1 MLVVAAARPA
11 PPGAVTLSVAD
22 APGRL
27 ELRPDA
33 RYVVNLQRDSGATRG
48 GVACFVEQP
57 LPLTHWVGGCAGA
70 ASLCAHG
77 GTADGPRFGGTLDQ
91 ELSTSVRFPAGDGRR
106 MTYAL
111 CLAPA
116 RADGAPPTDADFVRA
131 PLAKLGARAVEAS
144 AALGARLLAPKASP
158 LPEPLASPPPSRT
171 APPPPGPVAW
181 GASPGHTAS
190 EGLEFCSGVVTWP
203 ISHAV
208 RGADV
213 IKYQDKVA
221 EQHVMDVYAPCAAR
235 PPSAAPSSFP
245 PLALTP
251 LPCLPL
257 TGCSAAA
264 PMRGRTRAS
273 ASSACSPARRSSR
286 SFPRRATARRGSA
299 SRRTA

>member
-77 GTADGPRFGGTLDQ
+77 GTTDGPRFGGTLDQ

-116 RADGAPPTDADFVRA
+116 RADGAPPTDAEFVRA

-158 LPEPLASPPPSRT
+158 QPEPWWTYWTSPSSWA
-171 APPPPGPVAW
+171 APPPPAP
-181 GASPGHTAS
+181 
-190 EGLEFCSGVVTWP
+190 EGLEFCSSVVTWP

-235 PPSAAPSSFP
+235 PTDRPPRPS
-245 PLALTP
+245 
-251 LPCLPL
+251 
-257 TGCSAAA
+257 
-264 PMRGRTRAS
+264 R
-273 ASSACSPARRSSR
+273 
-286 SFPRRATARRGSA
+286 PRR
-299 SRRTA
+299 

>member
-116 RADGAPPTDADFVRA
+116 RADGAPLTDADFVRA

-158 LPEPLASPPPSRT
+158 LPEPLA
-171 APPPPGPVAW
+171 APPV
-181 GASPGHTAS
+181 
-190 EGLEFCSGVVTWP
+190 
-203 ISHAV
+203 
-208 RGADV
+208 
-213 IKYQDKVA
+213 
-221 EQHVMDVYAPCAAR
+221 
-235 PPSAAPSSFP
+235 
-245 PLALTP
+245 
-251 LPCLPL
+251 
-257 TGCSAAA
+257 
-264 PMRGRTRAS
+264 GRDLR
-273 ASSACSPARRSSR
+273 
-286 SFPRRATARRGSA
+286 
-299 SRRTA
+299 

>member
-33 RYVVNLQRDSGATRG
+33 RYVVNLQRDSGATHG

-116 RADGAPPTDADFVRA
+116 RADGAPPTDADFVQA

-235 PPSAAPSSFP
+235 PTARPPRPS
-245 PLALTP
+245 
-251 LPCLPL
+251 
-257 TGCSAAA
+257 
-264 PMRGRTRAS
+264 R
-273 ASSACSPARRSSR
+273 
-286 SFPRRATARRGSA
+286 PRR
-299 SRRTA
+299 